1 MTEFNVHRI
10 SAAHSHV
17 DSFNAFLEHYS
28 KHVVKRIPPVY
39 ISADADYLKHFMNPS
54 EKPHYVQISVL
65 SLRVEYPTRP
75 GSDCL
80 GSDTRMFPR
89 HAKTAHTTYEAPLVV
104 KFGLKVPGV
113 RSILTKEITAGFI
126 PIMVKS
132 KRCNLDGLSPKE
144 MAEQGEDVDEIGGY
158 FVIRGNERLVRQLI
172 VLRSNYPL
180 AIKSENNRSK
190 HVLFTDYSI
199 MMRSQC
205 CDDGCSVSNILYL
218 TINKRCVFRTIVRSS
233 VVLIPFDVILRATVP
248 FMSDEELKQRLLQDA
263 LGDEELTIYYHRF
276 FLDMT
281 ERDPILSDIDFKE
294 NRYLYKLGNACWTQI
309 NQYMHPGAT
318 YEECG
323 AYLLKNYVLL
333 QAKTN
338 VEKFETLLYM
348 FKKLIKVSRGEIQT
362 ENFDSFAFQE
372 LLLPGQIYSCILK
385 ESLYS
390 ALLKVR
396 TIYQTELTD
405 LYKSIHGDNSRR
417 SKKQVVEMD
426 LSAYDPQVLMEQLI
440 EKPELFSYAIDR
452 VSPDITKKLHYF
464 LATGNATNTHFELPQ
479 SSGLTVVAERI
490 NYHRFMSHFRS
501 VHRGSIFAKMRSTE
515 VRKLLGETWG
525 FICPVHTP
533 DGAPCGLLLHLTQ
546 FAVPVTDPNCEGAT
560 DAVKAFLRS
569 HGYSVDFTG
578 NVATSQFLSVD
589 GHVNRRIPIIVDGIP
604 VCSVPA
610 EDAGNV
616 YDEFKNAKGHEK
628 FGLKQHFEVVALP
641 DSKGQYTSIMVLTYP
656 GRVIRPVRS
665 VKTGLVEWIGPIS
678 QLWSTIAVTD
688 EEMKLSHEM
697 LTEAAAKDPGKV
709 LSISDV
715 LAKYA
720 DGKCVLKERQILD
733 NAPVKY
739 EYVEISPTAI
749 LSITAALTPFSNH
762 NQSPRNMYQC
772 QMLKQSMG
780 VPYHCEQFRSD
791 VKAYR
796 LLFPQKPL
804 VTTEEFRKMKYD
816 DYPTGMNAIVA
827 VIAHTGF
834 DMEDAMIINKASLER
849 GAFHGCIYKTKVIDA
864 MPPNA
869 KVRDGSYYFNNTNHL
884 GSKIISSLDK
894 DGLPSVGGRVRNGTV
909 ICRVESRERVGGEHH
924 IMDRVEKYHD
934 EDAVVDQVTLIG
946 FNGSNAIDKA
956 GSTELKCNRATI
968 KFRIVRNPIV
978 GDKFASRHG
987 QKGILSMAWPA
998 EDMPFL
1004 ESGITPDIIFNPH
1017 GLPSRMTI
1025 GKLIECM
1032 AGKSAAIH
1040 GEFQD
1045 ATCFRRYPKQIPT
1058 GNKWID
1064 HGGLKG
1070 WEERGQRY
1078 MSAEE
1083 ELSKTE
1089 DDVVDYF
1096 GKTLLQAGYE
1106 YYGTESMYCGTL
1118 GTEIE
1123 THIFVGCIFYQ
1134 RLRHMVSDKA
1144 QVRATGPVDAITKQ
1158 PVKGR
1163 KNRGGI
1169 RFGEMERDSLI
1180 AHGASALLQDRLM
1193 HCSDGHMAYVCPK
1206 CGSILSA
1213 TVTSVGLTNKS
1224 HVSKC
1229 RLCDVNCKIVTIP
1242 YVLRYV
1248 ANELASI
1255 NIGIRLH
1262 LSQLGVPIKA

>member
-1 MTEFNVHRI
+1 MTEFNVNRV

-17 DSFNAFLEHYS
+17 DSFNAFIDHYS

-39 ISADADYLKHFMNPS
+39 VSADADYLKYLFNTS
-54 EKPHYVQISVL
+54 EKPHFKFSIDVQISVL
-65 SLRVEYPTRP
+65 SLRIDYPTRP
-75 GSDCL
+75 SSECL

-89 HAKTAHTTYEAPLVV
+89 HAKSAHTTYEAPLVV
-104 KFGLKVPGV
+104 KFGLKVPGIDGV
-113 RSILTKEITAGFI
+113 LTKEIVVGFL

-132 KRCNLDGLSPKE
+132 KRCNLDGLSPE
-144 MAEQGEDVDEIGGY
+144 GMVQQGEDVDETGGY
-158 FVIRGNERLVRQLI
+158 FVIRGNERILRQLI

-180 AIKSENNRSK
+180 AIKSENNRNK
-190 HVLFTDYSI
+190 HALFTDYSI

-218 TINKRCVFRTIVRSS
+218 TVNKRCVFRTIVKSS
-233 VVLIPFDVILRATVP
+233 VVLIPFGLLLRATMP
-248 FMSDEELKQRLLQDA
+248 FMSDEELKRRLLEDA
-263 LGDEELTIYYHRF
+263 LGDVELTVYYHRF

-281 ERDPILSDIDFKE
+281 ERDLLLSDIDFKE
-294 NRYLYKLGNACWTQI
+294 NRYLYRLGSACWTQI
-309 NQYMHPGAT
+309 QQYMPPGAT

-323 AYLLKNYVLL
+323 AYLLRNYVLL

-338 VEKFETLLYM
+338 SEKFDTLMYM
-348 FKKLIKVSRGEIQT
+348 FKKLIKVSRGETQT
-362 ENFDSFAFQE
+362 ENYDSFAFQE

-385 ESLYS
+385 ESLYV
-390 ALLKVR
+390 ALLKIR
-396 TIYQTELTD
+396 SIYQAELIE
-405 LYKSIHGDNSRR
+405 LCKNISGGAARR
-417 SKKQVVEMD
+417 SKRQVVEME
-426 LSAYDPQVLMEQLI
+426 LGSHDPKQLMRQLL
-440 EKPELFSYAIDR
+440 ERAELFSYAVDK
-452 VSPDITKKLHYF
+452 VAPDITKKLHYF
-464 LATGNATNTHFELPQ
+464 LATGNATTTHFELPQ

-490 NYHRFMSHFRS
+490 NYHRS

-546 FAVPVTDPNCEGAT
+546 YAIPVTDADCGSAT
-560 DAVKAFLRS
+560 DAVKSFLR
-569 HGYSVDFTG
+569 HQGYHVDFTG
-578 NVATSQFLSVD
+578 NEAVSQFWQSGTND
-589 GHVNRRIPIIVDGIP
+589 SGRIPVLVDGIP
-604 VCSVPA
+604 VCNVPMA
-610 EDAGNV
+610 DAHRL
-616 YDEFKNAKGHEK
+616 YCEIKRAKRNEI
-628 FGLKQHFEVVALP
+628 FGLKQHYELVALP
-641 DSKGQYTSIMVLTYP
+641 DCKGQYTSLMVLTYP
-656 GRVIRPVRS
+656 GRVIRPVRC
-665 VKTGLVEWIGPIS
+665 VKTGIIEWIGPIA
-678 QLWSTIAVTD
+678 QLWSTIAVN
-688 EEMKLSHEM
+688 EEELKLSHKILDESKSRKSSKA
-697 LTEAAAKDPGKV
+697 LSTSEAIEKYKAG
-709 LSISDV
+709 SISEP
-715 LAKYA
+715 
-720 DGKCVLKERQILD
+720 KEGSTLD
-733 NAPVKY
+733 NVPVKY
-739 EYVEISPTAI
+739 EYVEVSPTAI
-749 LSITAALTPFSNH
+749 LSVTAALTPFSNH

-804 VTTEEFRKMKYD
+804 VTTEEYRRMKYE

-834 DMEDAMIINKASLER
+834 DMEDAMIINKSSLER
-849 GAFHGCIYKTKVIDA
+849 GAFHGCIYKTKVIDS

-869 KVRDGSYYFNNTNHL
+869 KMREGQYYFNNTNHL
-884 GSKIISSLDK
+884 GSKIIPSLDK
-894 DGLPSVGGRVRNGTV
+894 DGLPSVGSRVRNGTI
-909 ICRVESRERVGGEHH
+909 ICRVEARERIDGGHH
-924 IMDRVEKYHD
+924 TTDRVEKYHD
-934 EDAVVDQVTLIG
+934 EDAVVDQVTMIG
-946 FNGSNAIDKA
+946 ASDANAADRA
-956 GSTELKCNRATI
+956 GASGLKCNRATI

-1032 AGKSAAIH
+1032 AGKSAALH

-1045 ATCFRRYPKQIPT
+1045 ATCFRTYPKQMKT

-1070 WEERGQRY
+1070 WEERGGRY
-1078 MSAEE
+1078 MTEE
-1083 ELSKTE
+1083 EEAAQTE

-1096 GKTLLQAGYE
+1096 GKTLLQAGYD

-1118 GTEIE
+1118 GTEIK

-1144 QVRATGPVDAITKQ
+1144 QVRSTGPVDAITKQ

-1193 HCSDGHMAYVCPK
+1193 HCSDAHTAYVCPK

-1213 TVTSVGLTNKS
+1213 SITSIGLTSKVQ
-1224 HVSKC
+1224 VSKC
-1229 RLCDVNCKIVTIP
+1229 RLCDVKCKLVTIP

-1255 NIGIRLH
+1255 NVGIKLH
-1262 LSQLGVPIKA
+1262 LSQLGVPIRL